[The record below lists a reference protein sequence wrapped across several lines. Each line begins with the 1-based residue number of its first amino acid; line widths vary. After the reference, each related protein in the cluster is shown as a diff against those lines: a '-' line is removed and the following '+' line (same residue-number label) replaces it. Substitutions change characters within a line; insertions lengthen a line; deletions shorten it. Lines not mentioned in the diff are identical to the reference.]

1 MYAETTREGEEV
13 LNLDKKFRLNIKL
26 DSKTNSTEI
35 EKGLVR
41 LRWKTQ
47 ENGAINANEELK
59 ANQN

>member
-1 MYAETTREGEEV
+1 MWEILLYQITSVNQLMYAETTREGEEV

-41 LRWKTQ
+41 LR
-47 ENGAINANEELK
+47 
-59 ANQN
+59 